1 MVDDCQP
8 LFGAEFERVFY
19 LHNLASGVKMHNVY
33 MVYGGE
39 FRGIGRG
46 FLIILTLVGDS

>member
-1 MVDDCQP
+1 MPIVEDCQR

-33 MVYGGE
+33 MVYGGR
-39 FRGIGRG
+39 FDVSLAFNRA
-46 FLIILTLVGDS
+46 VV